1 MQKKVEY
8 LEIEK
13 DISGQRLDNFL
24 ITYLKGV
31 PRSRIYSMIR
41 KGEIRIDG
49 SRKKAFYKI
58 SQGDKI
64 RIPPIRV
71 SNKKESFIPGRI
83 IELIKNSIIHETQD
97 YLAIDKPHG
106 IASHGGSG
114 VSIGIIEAIRNF
126 GKDYRNSKLIHRLDK
141 DTSGC
146 QIIAKNNKFLR
157 ECNKY
162 LRERKV
168 KKTYRAIVFG
178 KWKEDGTYKTNVLK
192 NQNKGDEYLFRE
204 DIKGKEAI
212 SSFKALKITRNLS
225 LIECQLITG
234 RTHQLRVQLSSL
246 GFPIIGDKKYGNYS
260 QGSFRFPVKRMFL
273 HSSKIHIKDLNLSIK
288 SKESEE
294 FKKMMKNDE

>member
-1 MQKKVEY
+1 LQKKVEY

-41 KGEIRIDG
+41 KGEIRVDG

-192 NQNKGDEYLFRE
+192 KQNKGDEYLFRE

>member
-13 DISGQRLDNFL
+13 DVSGQRLDNFL

-41 KGEIRIDG
+41 KGEIRVDG

-58 SQGDKI
+58 LEGNKI
-64 RIPPIRV
+64 RIPPLRV
-71 SNKKESFIPGRI
+71 ADKTESFIPERI
-83 IELIKNSIIHETQD
+83 IELIKSSIIYETKD
-97 YLAIDKPHG
+97 YLAIDKPYG
-106 IASHGGSG
+106 LASHGGSG

-126 GKDYRNSKLIHRLDK
+126 GKEYRDSKLIHRLDK
-141 DTSGC
+141 DTTGC

-162 LRERKV
+162 LRERRV
-168 KKTYRAIVFG
+168 NKTYIAIVFG
-178 KWKEDGTYKTNVLK
+178 KWKENRAYKSNILK
-192 NQNKGDEYLFRE
+192 NRNKGGEYISRE
-204 DIKGKEAI
+204 DDKGKEAI
-212 SSFKALKITRNLS
+212 SNFRALSITNNLS
-225 LIECQLITG
+225 LVECQLITG

-246 GFPIIGDKKYGNYS
+246 GFPIVGDKKYGDYS
-260 QGSFRFPVKRMFL
+260 KSSFKHPVKRMFL
-273 HSSKIHIKDLNLSIK
+273 HSSKIDIKDLNILI
-288 SKESEE
+288 ESREPEE

>member
-1 MQKKVEY
+1 LQKKVEY

>member
-41 KGEIRIDG
+41 KGEIRVGG

-192 NQNKGDEYLFRE
+192 NQNKGDEYLSKE

-212 SSFKALKITRNLS
+212 SNFKALKVTNNLS
-225 LIECQLITG
+225 LIECKLITG

-246 GFPIIGDKKYGNYS
+246 GFPILGDKKYGYNS
-260 QGSFRFPVKRMFL
+260 LNSLKFPIKRMFL
-273 HSSKIHIKDLNLSIK
+273 HSSKIDIKDLNLIIECQ
-288 SKESEE
+288 ESEE